1 MRITEAIN
9 LNNVLLSESRA
20 SQQLATLTQQA
31 SSGLRVSQPSD
42 DPAAYASIVQRNA
55 GIAGVQARQTA
66 ATNAGADLDL
76 AGNILD
82 QATTLIQKAQAVA
95 VEQASG
101 TQTPAS
107 RSNAADEINALNQ
120 QLLALANSQGTGGA
134 YLFGGTKTDTPPF
147 DSQGNFLGNDGT
159 THVEVATGVLAAS
172 NASGAQAF
180 TAAGGRDVFADIQ
193 ALSTALSNNDPAGI
207 QTAIG
212 NLNASQQQVIAAQVD
227 TNERAD
233 RLHSATTAMGTA
245 LTQMQV
251 ALAPVQDAD
260 AATTLSNL
268 ASTQDAYQTAIQ
280 VNKQILSLSL
290 AQNG

>member
-55 GIAGVQARQTA
+55 GIAGVKARQTA
-66 ATNAGADLDL
+66 ATTAGADLDL
-76 AGNILD
+76 AGSILD

-95 VEQASG
+95 VEQASA

-107 RSNAADEINALNQ
+107 RSNAADEIDALNQ
-120 QLLALANSQGTGGA
+120 QLLALANSQGSGGS
-134 YLFGGTKTDTPPF
+134 YLFGGTKTNTPPF

-159 THVEVATGVLAAS
+159 SHVEVATGVLAAS

-180 TAAGGRDVFADIQ
+180 TAAGGRNVFADLQ
-193 ALSTALSNNDPAGI
+193 ALSAALNSNSPTGI
-207 QTAIG
+207 QATIS

-233 RLHSATTAMGTA
+233 RLHSATTAMDSV

-268 ASTQDAYQTAIQ
+268 DRKSTRLNSSHQSSSRMPSSA
-280 VNKQILSLSL
+280 
-290 AQNG
+290 